1 MRGGRRVQVQFKE
14 IDIDYKDLDA
24 LRQFIGET
32 GKIVPSRITGAS
44 ARFQRN
50 LATEVSAHAIL
61 HCCRIPTS
69 TSSANWGIIMNVILL
84 ERVNNLGDLGDE
96 VSVKPGF
103 ARNFLI
109 PNSKAV
115 QANKANREYFEERR
129 AELEKAANEKLTQAQ
144 TRAEGLA
151 DTVVTIMV
159 KSGEEG
165 RLYGSVGTQD
175 IADALERDGKTV
187 ERSEVRMPQGVIRSL
202 GEYEI
207 ALQLHSDV
215 TVQIQVAVVEE

>member
-1 MRGGRRVQVQFKE
+1 
-14 IDIDYKDLDA
+14 
-24 LRQFIGET
+24 
-32 GKIVPSRITGAS
+32 
-44 ARFQRN
+44 
-50 LATEVSAHAIL
+50 
-61 HCCRIPTS
+61 
-69 TSSANWGIIMNVILL
+69 MNVILL

-175 IADALERDGKTV
+175 IAEALERDGKTV
-187 ERSEVRMPQGVIRSL
+187 ERSEVRMPEGVIRSL